1 MGSDGRR
8 GRVVCELSSCRNG
21 TRKLRLLWLERSGGC
36 PSLCPDTRNTRLA
49 PSKPAR
55 MAHSQIGANSMLLA
69 SGMSAQDCVKKA
81 RGETVCGNGRS
92 AAAVHP
98 NTGRGTAAHKNSN
111 GVTTTQTT
119 NGGKAKT
126 KNGMGVAQGP
136 NGKTCAK
143 GKYEEGCTK

>member
-1 MGSDGRR
+1 MKMK
-8 GRVVCELSSCRNG
+8 V
-21 TRKLRLLWLERSGGC
+21 LL
-36 PSLCPDTRNTRLA
+36 T
-49 PSKPAR
+49 
-55 MAHSQIGANSMLLA
+55 MACLVLA
-69 SGMSAQDCVKKA
+69 SSMSAQDCVKNA

-92 AAAVHP
+92 AAAVNP
-98 NTGRGTAAHKNSN
+98 NTGRGAAAHKNSN

-126 KNGMGVAQGP
+126 KNGMGVAQAP

>member
-1 MGSDGRR
+1 MQMKTLAMIA
-8 GRVVCELSSCRNG
+8 CMFFASSLFG
-21 TRKLRLLWLERSGGC
+21 
-36 PSLCPDTRNTRLA
+36 
-49 PSKPAR
+49 
-55 MAHSQIGANSMLLA
+55 
-69 SGMSAQDCVKKA
+69 QDCVKNA

-92 AAAVHP
+92 AAAVNP
-98 NTGRGTAAHKNSN
+98 NTGRCAAAHKNSN

-119 NGGKAKT
+119 SGGKAKT